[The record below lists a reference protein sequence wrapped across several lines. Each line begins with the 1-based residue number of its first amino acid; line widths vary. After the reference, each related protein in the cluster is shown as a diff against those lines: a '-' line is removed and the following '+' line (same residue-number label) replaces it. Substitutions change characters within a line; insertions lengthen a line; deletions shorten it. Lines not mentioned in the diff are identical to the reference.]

1 MENIEDLRKMLFET
15 IREVKDGKMP
25 LDKAKVIQDVAQ
37 VLVNTAKAEVDY
49 LKVTKRTT
57 GTGFIPGL
65 VLAEKPKAV
74 TNGHG
79 APYEGKLNLERR

>member
-1 MENIEDLRKMLFET
+1 MENIEDLRKMLFDT

-25 LDKAKVIQDVAQ
+25 LDRAKAIQDVAQ

-49 LKVTKRTT
+49 LKVTKRTS

-65 VLAEKPKAV
+65 TLERPKPT
-74 TNGHG
+74 TNGHAVG
-79 APYEGKLNLERR
+79 YEGKLNAERR